1 MSIKRLVNRLGL
13 PRLII
18 ICFIFLLLI
27 MTYILDMD
35 TESICGAALVRFG
48 MNAVLVLA
56 MVPPIIS
63 GVGMNFSSPIAI
75 VAGLLGGALSLEWG
89 LTGITGILA
98 AMVIGVVLGGFIGWA
113 YCQLLNRIKGSEL
126 MIGTYAGFSVVS
138 LMCIVWLAL
147 PFQNESVRWPQ
158 GTGLRT
164 IAMVEGYEKIF
175 DNFLSF
181 SIGRF
186 TFPTGLL
193 LVVGLFC
200 LLMWLFLRS
209 RTGMMMKAVGI
220 NPMFAKSIG
229 VKVDKMRSL
238 SMVLSSSL
246 SAIGIV
252 IYAQSYGFYQF
263 YSAPLMMAFAA
274 VAAILIGGATHK
286 SASVLNVVVGT
297 LLFQGMLTF
306 ALPITNNLL
315 PNSSISEI
323 VRIIVSNGI
332 ILYALTKAGEKK

>member
-1 MSIKRLVNRLGL
+1 MSIKGLVNRLGL

-126 MIGTYAGFSVVS
+126 MIGTYAGFLLLQWSKDTRRF
-138 LMCIVWLAL
+138 LIIFF
-147 PFQNESVRWPQ
+147 PFQLE
-158 GTGLRT
+158 
-164 IAMVEGYEKIF
+164 
-175 DNFLSF
+175 D
-181 SIGRF
+181 
-186 TFPTGLL
+186 
-193 LVVGLFC
+193 
-200 LLMWLFLRS
+200 
-209 RTGMMMKAVGI
+209 
-220 NPMFAKSIG
+220 
-229 VKVDKMRSL
+229 
-238 SMVLSSSL
+238 
-246 SAIGIV
+246 
-252 IYAQSYGFYQF
+252 
-263 YSAPLMMAFAA
+263 
-274 VAAILIGGATHK
+274 
-286 SASVLNVVVGT
+286 
-297 LLFQGMLTF
+297 LLFQQVCCWWLDCF
-306 ALPITNNLL
+306 
-315 PNSSISEI
+315 
-323 VRIIVSNGI
+323 VC
-332 ILYALTKAGEKK
+332 